1 MFNKKVFSDYI
12 YKKNKILSLSL
23 LLALNILF
31 LTGCVNKKTY
41 GPSYEKPFVLTTFT
55 ILADL
60 ARNVAGDRLLVES
73 ITKPGAEIHSYQF
86 TPSDIVKTKGAKLII
101 ENGLGLE
108 AWFSKFMSSTGG
120 DIPKVKLTEGI
131 KPLLIDGDA
140 YSGRP
145 NPHAW
150 MSPKRAM
157 NYVDKIVD
165 AFIEIDPDGALEY
178 SSNASTY
185 KAKLESLDKELR
197 DSLSSIPKERRFL
210 VTCEGAFTYL
220 ARDYGMKEAYLWPV
234 NAESQVTPRRMV
246 NLIKKIKENEVPTI
260 FCESTVSADAQME
273 VAKSSGA
280 VFGGTFYVDSLS
292 DINGPAPTY
301 IDLLRHNV
309 RLITNGLSIS
319 EVKK

>member
-12 YKKNKILSLSL
+12 YKKNKILGLSI

-31 LTGCVNKKTY
+31 LTGCVNKNTY
-41 GPSYEKPFVLTTFT
+41 KPSSDKPFVLTTFT

-108 AWFSKFMSSTGG
+108 AWVSKFMISIG
-120 DIPKVKLTEGI
+120 DIPKVRLTQEI
-131 KPLLIDGDA
+131 KPLFIESDA
-140 YSGRP
+140 YAGKP

-185 KAKLESLDKELR
+185 KAKLELLDKELR
-197 DSLSSIPKERRFL
+197 DSLSSIPIERRFL

-246 NLIKKIKENEVPTI
+246 NLIKKIKENEIPTI
-260 FCESTVSADAQME
+260 FCESTVSPEAQLE
-273 VAKSSGA
+273 VAKSTGA

-292 DINGPAPTY
+292 DLNGPAPTY

-309 RLITNGLSIS
+309 RLITDGLSNS
-319 EVKK
+319 AVKK

>member
-1 MFNKKVFSDYI
+1 MFNKKVISECI
-12 YKKNKILSLSL
+12 YKKDKMLTLSVFLVF
-23 LLALNILF
+23 NILF
-31 LTGCVNKKTY
+31 LTGCVNKNTY
-41 GPSYEKPFVLTTFT
+41 EPSNDKPLVLTTFT

-60 ARNVAGDRLLVES
+60 ARNVAGDRLLVKS

-108 AWFSKFMSSTGG
+108 AWFSKFMISAG
-120 DIPKVKLTEGI
+120 DVPNVKLTEGM
-131 KPLLIDGDA
+131 KPLLIEGDA
-140 YSGRP
+140 YSGKP

-165 AFIEIDPDGALEY
+165 AFIKIDPDGALEY

-185 KAKLESLDKELR
+185 KAKLETLDKELR
-197 DSLSSIPKERRFL
+197 DSLSSIPKARRFL

-234 NAESQVTPRRMV
+234 NAESQVTPKRMV

-260 FCESTVSADAQME
+260 FCESTVSRKAQME

-292 DINGPAPTY
+292 DLNGPAPTY

>member
-1 MFNKKVFSDYI
+1 MFNKKVFSEYI
-12 YKKNKILSLSL
+12 YKKNKILSLSIF
-23 LLALNILF
+23 LALNILF
-31 LTGCVNKKTY
+31 LTGCVNKNTY
-41 GPSYEKPFVLTTFT
+41 KLGNDKPFVLTTFT

-108 AWFSKFMSSTGG
+108 AWFSKFMSSTG

-140 YSGRP
+140 YAGRP

-197 DSLSSIPKERRFL
+197 DSLSSIPKERKFL

-260 FCESTVSADAQME
+260 FCESTVSAEAQKE
-273 VAKSSGA
+273 VAKASNS

-292 DINGPAPTY
+292 DSDGPASTFL
-301 IDLLRHNV
+301 DLQRYNV
-309 RLITNGLSIS
+309 QLLIKGLTNTSL
-319 EVKK
+319 KK

>member
-1 MFNKKVFSDYI
+1 MFNKKVISEYI
-12 YKKNKILSLSL
+12 YKKNKILSLSIF
-23 LLALNILF
+23 LALNILF
-31 LTGCVNKKTY
+31 LTGCVNKNTY
-41 GPSYEKPFVLTTFT
+41 KLGNDKPFVLTTFT

-108 AWFSKFMSSTGG
+108 AWFSKFMSSTG

-220 ARDYGMKEAYLWPV
+220 ARDYGMKEAYL
-234 NAESQVTPRRMV
+234 
-246 NLIKKIKENEVPTI
+246 
-260 FCESTVSADAQME
+260 
-273 VAKSSGA
+273 
-280 VFGGTFYVDSLS
+280 
-292 DINGPAPTY
+292 
-301 IDLLRHNV
+301 
-309 RLITNGLSIS
+309 
-319 EVKK
+319 